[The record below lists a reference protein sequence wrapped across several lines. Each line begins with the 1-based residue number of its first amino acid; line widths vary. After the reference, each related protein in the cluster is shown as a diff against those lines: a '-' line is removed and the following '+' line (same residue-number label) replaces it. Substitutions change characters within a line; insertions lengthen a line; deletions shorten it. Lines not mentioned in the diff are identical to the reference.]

1 MQGSSEARRRTALGR
16 AGRIVQRWARRSSAT
31 VLPAVRARLVSSLA
45 VQLAGACSNP
55 EAGVELRLMT
65 KVTAAIER
73 ANARSEAAPDRCAP
87 PPRPGWV
94 TDLVIRVLAKADSAL
109 TPHEVH
115 GRAEVLRAR
124 PISRSSIR
132 NALRIVSSEKDSA
145 IERVAFGSYQ
155 LRSRA
160 AS

>member
-1 MQGSSEARRRTALGR
+1 
-16 AGRIVQRWARRSSAT
+16 
-31 VLPAVRARLVSSLA
+31 
-45 VQLAGACSNP
+45 
-55 EAGVELRLMT
+55 MT

-87 PPRPGWV
+87 PRPGWV
-94 TDLVIRVLAKADSAL
+94 TELVFRVLASADSAL

-115 GRAEVLRAR
+115 GRAEILRAR

-132 NALRIVSSEKDSA
+132 NALRIVSSDKDSA
-145 IERVAFGSYQ
+145 IERVAYGSYQ